1 MGTHEDHDIG
11 PKRRGSIASRI
22 RYAIAWTLANPA
34 VHVAIVGARQVGHI
48 EDSLRAVDISL
59 TDSDLD
65 QIETIMADA
74 TPVAG
79 PSPEGMP

>member
-1 MGTHEDHDIG
+1 MKTTTLGRSGLEV
-11 PKRRGSIASRI
+11 SRI
-22 RYAIAWTLANPA
+22 AFGTWQLGGNR
-34 VHVAIVGARQVGHI
+34 
-48 EDSLRAVDISL
+48 LRAVDISL

-65 QIETIMADA
+65 EIETIMDDA